1 VSERALLTR
10 LCRGPATVRELAG
23 ELSMDESAVRA
34 GFDRLREAGVAIV
47 NGDALAFTLANPVQL
62 IDREEI
68 LAAMP
73 AASRAQVESIFVAFE
88 TSSTQADALA
98 APTPQR
104 GCAVFLA
111 ERQTAGQGRRGRAWA
126 SPLAANL
133 YMSISRRFAVG
144 LAGLSGLSLVVGV
157 AVAESLNAQLCRAHG
172 ETSDDSNAIRIG
184 VKWPND
190 LVAEG
195 KKLGGIL
202 VQVRSDA
209 VAGTQAV
216 IGIGLN
222 VHMPESH
229 AAQIDQAWCDLSGL
243 GGGMLSRNTLVAAL
257 LDALLPALEQFEHE
271 GLPPF
276 LPRWRLLDALAGKPV
291 RILDG
296 PAVHE
301 GVSLGITE
309 SGALRVRQGEQ
320 ECSFHSGD
328 VSLRPA

>member
-1 VSERALLTR
+1 MRELTR
-10 LCRGPATVRELAG
+10 D
-23 ELSMDESAVRA
+23 LSLDESAVNA
-34 GFDRLREAGVAIV
+34 GFERLREAGVAIV
-47 NGDALAFTLANPVQL
+47 NSDGAGFALANSVQL
-62 IDREEI
+62 LDRAEI

-73 AASRAQVESIFVAFE
+73 SGSRAQVESISLTFE

-133 YMSISRRFAVG
+133 YMSVSRRFAGG
-144 LAGLSGLSLVVGV
+144 LAALSGLSLVVGV
-157 AVAESLNAQLCRAHG
+157 AIAESLNAQLAWAHG
-172 ETSDDSNAIRIG
+172 EAGDNSNASRIG

-190 LVAEG
+190 LLADG

-202 VQVRSDA
+202 VQSRGDA
-209 VAGTQAV
+209 VAGAQAV
-216 IGIGLN
+216 IGMGIN
-222 VHMPESH
+222 VRMPESH

-243 GGGMLSRNTLVAAL
+243 GGGMLSRNALVAAL
-257 LDALLPALEQFEHE
+257 LDAMLPALEQFDHG
-271 GLPPF
+271 GLSPF
-276 LPRWRLLDALAGKPV
+276 LPRWRQLDALAGKPV

-296 PAVHE
+296 SAVHE

-309 SGALRVRQGEQ
+309 SGALRVRQGEH
-320 ECSFHSGD
+320 ERSFHSGD
-328 VSLRPA
+328 ASLRPA

>member
-1 VSERALLTR
+1 MSERALLTR
-10 LCRGPATVRELAG
+10 LCRGPATMRDLAT
-23 ELSMDESAVRA
+23 ELSLNEPAVSE

-47 NGDALAFTLANPVQL
+47 DNGADGFALAHPMQL
-62 IDREEI
+62 LDPGQI
-68 LAAMP
+68 LAAVP
-73 AASRAQVESIFVAFE
+73 TGSRAQVESISVAFE

-133 YMSISRRFAVG
+133 YLSISRRFSGG
-144 LAGLSGLSLVVGV
+144 LAALSGLSLVVGV
-157 AVAESLNAQLCRAHG
+157 AVAEALNAQLSRAHG
-172 ETSDDSNAIRIG
+172 EAGDDSNASRIG

-202 VQVRSDA
+202 VQLGGDA
-209 VAGTQAV
+209 ASGTQAV
-216 IGIGLN
+216 IGIGIN
-222 VHMPESH
+222 VRMPESH

-243 GGGMLSRNTLVAAL
+243 GGGMFLRNALVAAL
-257 LDALLPALEQFEHE
+257 LDALLPALVQFEQD
-271 GLPPF
+271 GLSPF
-276 LPRWRLLDALAGKPV
+276 LPRWRRLDALAGKPV
-291 RILDG
+291 RVLDG

-309 SGALRVRQGEQ
+309 SGALRVGQGGQ
-320 ECSFHSGD
+320 ERSFHSGE